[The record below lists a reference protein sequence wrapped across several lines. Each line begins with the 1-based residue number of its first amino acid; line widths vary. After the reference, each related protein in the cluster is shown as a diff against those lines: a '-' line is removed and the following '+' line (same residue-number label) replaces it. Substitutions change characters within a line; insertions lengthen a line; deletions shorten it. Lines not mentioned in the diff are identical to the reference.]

1 MTIAN
6 FLLIEFNQFLPLS
19 GLMILLHLYLLFNPL
34 RDISFNVL
42 MLDLLHVRE
51 VCINPLVTSLLPPLS
66 SYSIDRLLVLFYLF
80 KPDRFPL
87 VSDLSE
93 SLLDQALFLVLLLLE
108 LLVENHEQRRL
119 LLLDLMCDYYIW
131 VFAI

>member
-19 GLMILLHLYLLFNPL
+19 RLMILLHLYLLFNPL

-51 VCINPLVTSLLPPLS
+51 VCINPLVTSLFPPLS
-66 SYSIDRLLVLFYLF
+66 SYSIDRLLMLFYLL
-80 KPDRFPL
+80 KPDRFPF

-93 SLLDQALFLVLLLLE
+93 SLLDQALLLVLLLLE
-108 LLVENHEQRRL
+108 LLVENHE
-119 LLLDLMCDYYIW
+119 
-131 VFAI
+131 

>member
-19 GLMILLHLYLLFNPL
+19 GFMILLHLYLLFNPL

-66 SYSIDRLLVLFYLF
+66 SYSIDRLLMLFYLL
-80 KPDRFPL
+80 KPDRFPF

-93 SLLDQALFLVLLLLE
+93 SLLDQALLLVLLLLE
-108 LLVENHEQRRL
+108 LLVENHE
-119 LLLDLMCDYYIW
+119 
-131 VFAI
+131 